1 MSLVLGKNP
10 SNELTPMEVDNSGNL
25 KVNLA
30 GSSHTGSINVDITGN
45 TIGLAT
51 SALQTTGNSSLG
63 NIDTNTTQISTDCS
77 TLAGAVSGNEVQCD
91 IITSA
96 LPTGASTEATLLLAE
111 AHLGNIDTATSSIQS
126 NVATSALQTTG
137 NTSLATIAGD
147 TTSMDAK
154 LPSALGQTTM
164 ANSLAVV
171 IASNQ
176 SSIPVSSAG
185 GSTTNANQTLAPGAN
200 GTATSTAVDMNGFA
214 NVQFF
219 GNSTNTSDNI
229 KVEFSHNN
237 SNFFKSAEHFVNQD
251 FSTGDYSITLADTSA
266 RYVRLTQTDTTTTAF
281 TLQVNTSQK

>member
-1 MSLVLGKNP
+1 MSLVLGLNP
-10 SNELTPMEVDNSGNL
+10 SNELTPMELDNSGNL

-30 GSSHTGSINVDITGN
+30 GSSHSGSINVDITGN
-45 TIGLAT
+45 TVGLAT
-51 SALQTTGNSSLG
+51 SANQSTVITNTG

-77 TLAGAVSGNEVQCD
+77 TIAGAVSGTEMQCD
-91 IITSA
+91 IVSSA
-96 LPTGASTEATLLLAE
+96 LPTGAATEATLLLAE

-185 GSTTNANQTLAPGAN
+185 GSTTNSNQTLTPGAN
-200 GTATSTAVDMNGFA
+200 GTGTSTAVDMNGFS

-229 KVEFSHNN
+229 KVQFSHNN
-237 SNFFKSAEHFVNQD
+237 SNFFVSAEHFVNQD
-251 FSTGDYSITLADTSA
+251 FSTGDYCITLADTAA
-266 RYVRLTQTDTTTTAF
+266 RYVRITQTDTTTTAF
-281 TLQVNTSQK
+281 TFQVNTSQK